1 MNGYYSVFNP
11 DSKKIADCGS
21 ERDALFLIHSR
32 NKTWDG
38 HYYTFNPLPGDII
51 DEYPHQLPTTD
62 IVVNMDG
69 GVGGSWKEI
78 SLPENSQEPFIP
90 DFHD

>member
-1 MNGYYSVFNP
+1 MEERARVTEADWEDFWYAPEKFGTWHPEDTKNG
-11 DSKKIADCGS
+11 D
-21 ERDALFLIHSR
+21 
-32 NKTWDG
+32 
-38 HYYTFNPLPGDII
+38 
-51 DEYPHQLPTTD
+51 D

-69 GVGGSWKEI
+69 GVGGSWREI